1 MLLRTD
7 VIAALAVA
15 VGIGLAA
22 QTSGTE
28 ATSLVEGAESHRAV
42 SFANEVMPILEQYC
56 SECHGEESAELGLKL
71 DSYEGVMAGSD
82 YGTVVEAGNADGS
95 LIIDMISSGDMPEEG
110 GPVPPELL
118 EVLKTWINEG
128 AENN

>member
-15 VGIGLAA
+15 VGIGLAT
-22 QTSGTE
+22 QTSGTQ
-28 ATSLVEGAESHRAV
+28 ATSLLDGAESHRAV

-56 SECHGEESAELGLKL
+56 SECHSEENAELGLKL

-82 YGTVVEAGNADGS
+82 YGTVVEAGDADGS

-128 AENN
+128 AVNN